1 MRKTID
7 MQVMRYINLFARIS
21 KVPPKHCFIYNSM
34 LIFTVPKS
42 KVQQAIGK
50 NSENLKKMGEILK
63 RKVKVAAIPYGLGDA
78 EKFIQTI
85 VSPIEVKGVEID
97 GNMLMINAG
106 QQSKAML
113 IGRNKLRFEEMK
125 KIIKDYFGKELKIV

>member
-1 MRKTID
+1 MAKVIN

-21 KVPPKHCFIYNSM
+21 KVSPKHCFIYNNT
-34 LIFTVPKS
+34 LIFTVPKQ

-50 NSENLKKMGEILK
+50 NSENLKKMSETIK
-63 RKVKVAAIPYGLGDA
+63 RKIKVVAIPSGISDA

-85 VSPIEVKGVEID
+85 INPIEIKCIEIE
-97 GNMLMINAG
+97 GNNLIINATT
-106 QQSKAML
+106 QNKAMI
-113 IGRNKLRFEEMK
+113 IGRNKIRLEEMK